1 MLYLEILYPKQQTF
15 PGLPAGV
22 RCGGVGAALCA
33 VTGMGGITFI
43 RIAD

>member
-22 RCGGVGAALCA
+22 LRPVMLRESLA
-33 VTGMGGITFI
+33 GGITFI